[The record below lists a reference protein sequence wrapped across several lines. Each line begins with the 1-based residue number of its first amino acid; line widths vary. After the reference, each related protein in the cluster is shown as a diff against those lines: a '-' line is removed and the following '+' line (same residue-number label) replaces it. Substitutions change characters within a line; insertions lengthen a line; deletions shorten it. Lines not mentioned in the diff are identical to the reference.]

1 MNTLALQLIVAAVAV
16 VYFIITLIV
25 VRRKP
30 GLLWLCA
37 ALVALSGIT
46 LYWIAYSGVE
56 AFIPRLVMS
65 ILTGLDLFLFRA
77 YTIGLVNKFFFGE
90 GNIGNLIILY
100 GIMLCAVWT
109 TSLAAI
115 HVFARKLES
124 RIWLWFKTIGKS
136 TQPVHLLVGVNPRS
150 ITLARSLKGKG
161 QVVVLDDAAP
171 ANGPKGKMD
180 FFGVLRG
187 IRVESPL
194 VGRLRREA
202 PWAAVLKGTLALRR
216 LDRWLALESTNVYL
230 LSEDYSANIASALRL
245 DARGKAQIWFAAG
258 SDILTEQ
265 LPIAHPRLHLV
276 DPSALSAASL
286 KREESLYPVH
296 FVEVARD
303 KDGKRLGY
311 VESGFE
317 AMVIGFGGVGQG
329 VTEFL
334 YEWGAFVGK
343 DKKQV
348 PLRIDAVDAN
358 MSALAPEFREN
369 HPGLP
374 VIPGSDRES
383 SGVALH
389 ALDSD
394 SEEFHDLLDKRIPT
408 LNWVG
413 ISLGDDKATIKT
425 ALHVAKKH
433 YCGLSEEVDSES
445 LRSAHPSHFVG
456 PSRSCGHGRP
466 QASEP
471 NLSEQNIV
479 IAVRLES
486 TKAYAETLRFAK
498 ENYGVSIIPFGEMD
512 KVWAYDNITGGDTA
526 KYARIFYEG
535 YTASAGTGSASWDER
550 NKAIL
555 ASDRTPLWK
564 AMELKRKTSQ
574 DYSDYF
580 HRRVKTYLCDL
591 FGQEDV
597 WKDIPVVYE
606 DKHYSGSDPAVGEVL
621 EYLAIGEHLR
631 WEASHRAAG
640 YQPGPAKAED
650 RKIHTDLVPYEDLS
664 EVAKHYDWIVVRTSL
679 KL

>member
-1 MNTLALQLIVAAVAV
+1 MNTVALQLIVAAVAV
-16 VYFIITLIV
+16 LYFVVTLIV

-37 ALVALSGIT
+37 ALVALSGIS
-46 LYWIAYSGVE
+46 LYWIAYSGVTV
-56 AFIPRLVMS
+56 FIPRLVMS

-100 GIMLCAVWT
+100 GIMICAVWT

-124 RIWLWFKTIGKS
+124 RIWLWFKTIGRSS
-136 TQPVHLLVGVNPRS
+136 TPVHLIVGVNPRS
-150 ITLARSLKGKG
+150 IALARSLKGKG

-202 PWAAVLKGTLALRR
+202 PWASVLKGTLALRR

-245 DARGKAQIWFAAG
+245 DARGKAQIWFAADG
-258 SDILTEQ
+258 DELT
-265 LPIAHPRLHLV
+265 LPIDITHKSLHLV
-276 DPSALSAASL
+276 DPASLAIASL
-286 KREESLYPVH
+286 KREEALYPVH
-296 FVEVARD
+296 CVEVARD
-303 KDGKRLGY
+303 TEGRHLGY
-311 VESGFE
+311 VKTGLDTVVVGTEPFASG
-317 AMVIGFGGVGQG
+317 VRGF
-329 VTEFL
+329 L
-334 YEWGAFVGK
+334 LEWGAFVGK

-348 PLRIDAVDAN
+348 PLTIDILEDV
-358 MSALAPEFREN
+358 PE
-369 HPGLP
+369 
-374 VIPGSDRES
+374 DR
-383 SGVALH
+383 
-389 ALDSD
+389 
-394 SEEFHDLLDKRIPT
+394 FKT
-408 LNWVG
+408 LNWIGVCF
-413 ISLGDDKATIKT
+413 DDDETTMRAALDLAKRHFMAKNACERFLIAARLDRPSPFSDTI
-425 ALHVAKKH
+425 
-433 YCGLSEEVDSES
+433 
-445 LRSAHPSHFVG
+445 
-456 PSRSCGHGRP
+456 
-466 QASEP
+466 
-471 NLSEQNIV
+471 
-479 IAVRLES
+479 
-486 TKAYAETLRFAK
+486 RFAK
-498 ENYGVSIIPFGEMD
+498 ENYGVQIVPFGELE
-512 KVWAYDNITGGDTA
+512 KIWTYDSITGGDTA

-535 YTASAGTGSASWDER
+535 YTASAGTGATTWDER

-555 ASDRTPLWK
+555 ESDHTPLWN
-564 AMELKRKTSQ
+564 ALELKRKTTQ

-606 DKHYSGSDPAVGEVL
+606 DKHYSGSDPAVGQVL

-640 YQPGPAKAED
+640 YLPGPAKAED
-650 RKIHTDLVPYEDLS
+650 RKIHTDLVPYDDLS

-679 KL
+679 KIEA

>member
-216 LDRWLALESTNVYL
+216 LNRWLALESTNVYL

-348 PLRIDAVDAN
+348 PLRIDAIDAN

-369 HPGLP
+369 HPGL
-374 VIPGSDRES
+374 S
-383 SGVALH
+383 SIFLH
-389 ALDSD
+389 SIDTDSD
-394 SEEFHDLLDKRIPT
+394 EFHELLEKRMPT

-413 ISLGDDKATIKT
+413 ISLGDDEATIRI
-425 ALHVAKKH
+425 ALEIAKRHFEAQK
-433 YCGLSEEVDSES
+433 SVDG
-445 LRSAHPSHFVG
+445 FV
-456 PSRSCGHGRP
+456 
-466 QASEP
+466 
-471 NLSEQNIV
+471 V
-479 IAVRLES
+479 AVRLES
-486 TKAYAETLRFAK
+486 TKAYADTLRFAK

-564 AMELKRKTSQ
+564 ALELKRKTSQ

-580 HRRVKTYLCDL
+580 HRKVKTYLCDL
-591 FGQEDV
+591 FGQDDV

-640 YQPGPAKAED
+640 YQPGPEKAED

>member
-1 MNTLALQLIVAAVAV
+1 MGILALQLIVAAVAV

-37 ALVALSGIT
+37 ALVALSGIS

-124 RIWLWFKTIGKS
+124 RIWLWFKTLGRS
-136 TQPVHLLVGVNPRS
+136 ANPVHLIVGVNPRS

-161 QVVVLDDAAP
+161 MVVVLDDAAP

-202 PWAAVLKGTLALRR
+202 PWASVLKGTLALRR
-216 LDRWLALESTNVYL
+216 LNRWLALESTNVYL
-230 LSEDYSANIASALRL
+230 LSDDYTANIGAALML
-245 DARGKAQIWFAAG
+245 DSRGKEQIWFAAG

-286 KREESLYPVH
+286 KREEALYPVH
-296 FVEVARD
+296 FVKVARD
-303 KDGKRLGY
+303 AEGKRLGY

-329 VTEFL
+329 VAEFL

-358 MSALAPEFREN
+358 MSELAPAFREN
-369 HPGLP
+369 HPGL
-374 VIPGSDRES
+374 S
-383 SGVALH
+383 SIFLH
-389 ALDSD
+389 SIATDSD
-394 SEEFHDLLDKRIPT
+394 EFHELIDQRIST

-413 ISLGDDKATIKT
+413 ISLGDDEATVRI
-425 ALHVAKKH
+425 ALEIAKKH
-433 YCGLSEEVDSES
+433 FEAKKPIDS
-445 LRSAHPSHFVG
+445 FV
-456 PSRSCGHGRP
+456 
-466 QASEP
+466 
-471 NLSEQNIV
+471 V
-479 IAVRLES
+479 AVRLER
-486 TKAYAETLRFAK
+486 TKAYADTLKFAK
-498 ENYGVSIIPFGEMD
+498 ENYGVSIIPFGERD

-564 AMELKRKTSQ
+564 ALELKRKTSQ

-580 HRRVKTYLCDL
+580 HRKVKTYLCDL

-606 DKHYSGSDPAVGEVL
+606 DKHYSGSDPAVGQVL

-640 YQPGPAKAED
+640 YVPGPAKAED
-650 RKIHTDLVPYEDLS
+650 RKIHTDLVPYDNLS

>member
-216 LDRWLALESTNVYL
+216 LNRWLALESTNVYL

-369 HPGLP
+369 HPGL
-374 VIPGSDRES
+374 S
-383 SGVALH
+383 SIFLH
-389 ALDSD
+389 SIDTDSD
-394 SEEFHDLLDKRIPT
+394 EFHELLEKRMPT

-413 ISLGDDKATIKT
+413 ISLGDDEATIRI
-425 ALHVAKKH
+425 ALEIAKRHFEAQK
-433 YCGLSEEVDSES
+433 SVDG
-445 LRSAHPSHFVG
+445 FV
-456 PSRSCGHGRP
+456 
-466 QASEP
+466 
-471 NLSEQNIV
+471 V
-479 IAVRLES
+479 AVRLES
-486 TKAYAETLRFAK
+486 TKAYADTLRFAK

-564 AMELKRKTSQ
+564 ALELKRKTSQ

-580 HRRVKTYLCDL
+580 HRKVKMNLCDL

-606 DKHYSGSDPAVGEVL
+606 DKHYSGSDPAVGQVL

-640 YQPGPAKAED
+640 YQPGPEKAED

>member
-1 MNTLALQLIVAAVAV
+1 MVDMNSLALQLIVAAVAV

-25 VRRKP
+25 VRRRP

-46 LYWIAYSGVE
+46 LYWFAYSGVKV
-56 AFIPRLVMS
+56 FIPHLVMS

-77 YTIGLVNKFFFGE
+77 YTIGMVSQFFFGE
-90 GNIGNLIILY
+90 GNVGNLIILY

-124 RIWLWFKTIGKS
+124 RIWLWFKTIGRSS
-136 TQPVHLLVGVNPRS
+136 TPVHLIVGVNPRS
-150 ITLARSLKGKG
+150 IALARSLKGKG
-161 QVVVLDDAAP
+161 QIVVLDDAAP

-202 PWAAVLKGTLALRR
+202 PWASVLKGTLALRR
-216 LDRWLALESTNVYL
+216 LNRWLALESTSVYL
-230 LSEDYSANIASALRL
+230 LSEDYTANINAALML
-245 DARGKAQIWFAAG
+245 DRRGKAQIWFAACE
-258 SDILTEQ
+258 DELT
-265 LPIAHPRLHLV
+265 LPIDITHRRLHLI
-276 DPSALSAASL
+276 DPASLAIASL
-286 KREESLYPVH
+286 KREEALYPVH
-296 FVEVARD
+296 CVEVARD
-303 KDGKRLGY
+303 AEGRRLGY
-311 VESGFE
+311 VKSGLDTAIVGTEPF
-317 AMVIGFGGVGQG
+317 ASGVRGF
-329 VTEFL
+329 L
-334 YEWGAFVGK
+334 LEWGAFVGK

-348 PLRIDAVDAN
+348 PLTIDILEDVPA
-358 MSALAPEFREN
+358 ERF
-369 HPGLP
+369 
-374 VIPGSDRES
+374 
-383 SGVALH
+383 
-389 ALDSD
+389 
-394 SEEFHDLLDKRIPT
+394 KT
-408 LNWVG
+408 LNWIGVCFEDDETTLRVSLDLAKRHFMVG
-413 ISLGDDKATIKT
+413 GDRFLIAARLDRPSPFADTI
-425 ALHVAKKH
+425 
-433 YCGLSEEVDSES
+433 
-445 LRSAHPSHFVG
+445 
-456 PSRSCGHGRP
+456 
-466 QASEP
+466 
-471 NLSEQNIV
+471 
-479 IAVRLES
+479 
-486 TKAYAETLRFAK
+486 RFAK
-498 ENYGVSIIPFGEMD
+498 ENYGVQIVPFGELE
-512 KVWAYDNITGGDTA
+512 KIWTYDSITGGDTA

-535 YTASAGTGSASWDER
+535 YTASAGTGAATWDER

-555 ASDRTPLWK
+555 ESDHTPLWN
-564 AMELKRKTSQ
+564 ALELKRKTTQ

-606 DKHYSGSDPAVGEVL
+606 DKHYSGSDPAVGQVL

-640 YQPGPAKAED
+640 YLPGPAKDEA
-650 RKIHTDLVPYEDLS
+650 RKIHTDLVPYDDLP

>member
-46 LYWIAYSGVE
+46 LYWFAYSGVKV
-56 AFIPRLVMS
+56 FIPHLVMS

-77 YTIGLVNKFFFGE
+77 YTIGMVSNFFFGE

-124 RIWLWFKTIGKS
+124 RIWLWFKTIGRSS
-136 TQPVHLLVGVNPRS
+136 TPVHLIVGVNPRS
-150 ITLARSLKGKG
+150 IALARSLKGKG
-161 QVVVLDDAAP
+161 LVVVLDDAAP

-202 PWAAVLKGTLALRR
+202 PWASVLKGTLALRR
-216 LDRWLALESTNVYL
+216 LNRWFALESTNVYL
-230 LSEDYSANIASALRL
+230 LSEDSTANINAALML
-245 DARGKAQIWFAAG
+245 DARGKAQIWFAACE
-258 SDILTEQ
+258 DELT
-265 LPIAHPRLHLV
+265 LPIDISHKRLHLV
-276 DPSALSAASL
+276 DPSSLAISSL
-286 KREESLYPVH
+286 KREEALYPVRC
-296 FVEVARD
+296 VEVARD
-303 KDGKRLGY
+303 SQGHRLGY
-311 VESGFE
+311 VNTGLDTVIVGSEPFASG
-317 AMVIGFGGVGQG
+317 IRGF
-329 VTEFL
+329 L
-334 YEWGAFVGK
+334 MEWGAFVGK

-348 PLRIDAVDAN
+348 PLTIDILKEVPA
-358 MSALAPEFREN
+358 ERF
-369 HPGLP
+369 
-374 VIPGSDRES
+374 
-383 SGVALH
+383 
-389 ALDSD
+389 
-394 SEEFHDLLDKRIPT
+394 KT
-408 LNWVG
+408 LNWIGVCF
-413 ISLGDDKATIKT
+413 DDDETT
-425 ALHVAKKH
+425 MRVALDLAKKH
-433 YCGLSEEVDSES
+433 FMAETPDQAGGDNKGHFIIAARLD
-445 LRSAHPSHFVG
+445 RPSVF
-456 PSRSCGHGRP
+456 SD
-466 QASEP
+466 
-471 NLSEQNIV
+471 
-479 IAVRLES
+479 
-486 TKAYAETLRFAK
+486 TLRFAK
-498 ENYGVSIIPFGEMD
+498 DNYGVEIVPFGERE
-512 KVWAYDNITGGDTA
+512 KIWTYDSITGGDTA

-535 YTASAGTGSASWDER
+535 YTASAGTNSGTWEER
-550 NKAIL
+550 NNAIL
-555 ASDRTPLWK
+555 ESNRTALWN
-564 AMELKRKTSQ
+564 ALELKRKTSQ

-580 HRRVKTYLCDL
+580 HRKVKTYLCDL
-591 FGQEDV
+591 FDQGEI

-606 DKHYSGSDPAVGEVL
+606 DKHYTGSDPAVGQVL

-640 YQPGPAKAED
+640 YLPGPAKAED
-650 RKIHTDLVPYEDLS
+650 RKIHTDLVPYDKLS

>member
-1 MNTLALQLIVAAVAV
+1 MNTLTLQLIVAAVAA
-16 VYFIITLIV
+16 VYFIVTLIV

-37 ALVALSGIT
+37 ALVALGGIS

-90 GNIGNLIILY
+90 GNVGNLIILY

-124 RIWLWFKTIGKS
+124 RIWLWFKTIGRSSK
-136 TQPVHLLVGVNPRS
+136 PVHLIVGVNPRS

-161 QVVVLDDAAP
+161 LVVVLDDAAP

-202 PWAAVLKGTLALRR
+202 PWASVLKGTLALRR
-216 LDRWLALESTNVYL
+216 LNRWLDLETTSVYL
-230 LSEDYSANIASALRL
+230 LSEDYAANINSALML

-258 SDILTEQ
+258 GDILTEQ

-286 KREESLYPVH
+286 KREEALYPVH
-296 FVEVARD
+296 YVEVARD
-303 KDGKRLGY
+303 KDGNKLGY
-311 VESGFE
+311 VDSGFD

-343 DKKQV
+343 NKKQV
-348 PLRIDAVDAN
+348 PLHIDAIDAD
-358 MSALAPEFREN
+358 MDSIAPAFREN
-369 HPGLP
+369 HPGMNDGR
-374 VIPGSDRES
+374 V
-383 SGVALH
+383 VLH
-389 ALDSD
+389 AMDCG
-394 SEEFHDLLDKRIPT
+394 SEEFRELLGKRISA

-413 ISLGDDKATIKT
+413 ISLGDDEATMRV
-425 ALHVAKKH
+425 ALDIAKRYFGADK
-433 YCGLSEEVDSES
+433 SKD
-445 LRSAHPSHFVG
+445 RF
-456 PSRSCGHGRP
+456 
-466 QASEP
+466 
-471 NLSEQNIV
+471 V
-479 IAVRLES
+479 IAIRLERPGS
-486 TKAYAETLRFAK
+486 YSDTLKFAK
-498 ENYGVSIIPFGEMD
+498 ENYGVSIIPFGERD

-526 KYARIFYEG
+526 KFARIFYDG

-564 AMELKRKTSQ
+564 ALELKRKTSQ

-580 HRRVKTYLCDL
+580 HRKVKTYLCGL
-591 FGQEDV
+591 FDQKDV

-606 DKHYSGSDPAVGEVL
+606 DKHYSGSDSAVGQVL

-640 YQPGPAKAED
+640 YIPGPAKAED
-650 RKIHTDLVPYEDLS
+650 RKIHTDLVPYDDLS

-679 KL
+679 KIK

>member
-1 MNTLALQLIVAAVAV
+1 MNTFALQLIVAAVAV

-37 ALVALSGIT
+37 ALVALSGIS

-77 YTIGLVNKFFFGE
+77 STIGLVNKFFFGE

-124 RIWLWFKTIGKS
+124 RVWLWFKTIGQSSK
-136 TQPVHLLVGVNPRS
+136 PVHLIVGVTPRS
-150 ITLARSLKGKG
+150 IVLARSLKGKG
-161 QVVVLDDAAP
+161 LVVVLDDAAP

-202 PWAAVLKGTLALRR
+202 PWTAVLKGTLALRR
-216 LDRWLALESTNVYL
+216 LDRWLALESTNIYL

-245 DARGKAQIWFAAG
+245 DKRGKAQIWFAACE
-258 SDILTEQ
+258 DELT
-265 LPIAHPRLHLV
+265 LPIDITHKRLHLI
-276 DPSALSAASL
+276 DPSSLAISNL
-286 KREESLYPVH
+286 KREEALYPVRC
-296 FVEVARD
+296 VEVA
-303 KDGKRLGY
+303 KDAKGRRLGY
-311 VESGFE
+311 VKSGLDTAIVGSETF
-317 AMVIGFGGVGQG
+317 ASGVRGFLQ
-329 VTEFL
+329 
-334 YEWGAFVGK
+334 EWGAFVGK
-343 DKKQV
+343 DKKQA
-348 PLRIDAVDAN
+348 PLTIDT
-358 MSALAPEFREN
+358 LEEIPEERF
-369 HPGLP
+369 
-374 VIPGSDRES
+374 
-383 SGVALH
+383 A
-389 ALDSD
+389 
-394 SEEFHDLLDKRIPT
+394 T
-408 LNWVG
+408 LNWIGVCF
-413 ISLGDDKATIKT
+413 DDDETTMRT
-425 ALHVAKKH
+425 ALDLAK
-433 YCGLSEEVDSES
+433 
-445 LRSAHPSHFVG
+445 RHFMAKNACE
-456 PSRSCGHGRP
+456 RF
-466 QASEP
+466 
-471 NLSEQNIV
+471 L
-479 IAVRLES
+479 IAARLDRR
-486 TKAYAETLRFAK
+486 AVFADTLRFAK
-498 ENYGVSIIPFGEMD
+498 DNYGVEIVPFGELE
-512 KVWAYDNITGGDTA
+512 KIWTYDSITGGDTA

-535 YTASAGTGSASWDER
+535 YTASAGTGAATWEDR
-550 NKAIL
+550 NNAIL
-555 ASDRTPLWK
+555 ESNRSGLWK
-564 AMELKRKTSQ
+564 ALELKRKTSQ

-580 HRRVKTYLCDL
+580 HRKVKTYLCDL
-591 FGQEDV
+591 FEQNDV

-606 DKHYSGSDPAVGEVL
+606 DKHYAGADPAVGEVL

-640 YQPGPAKAED
+640 YRPGPAKDEA
-650 RKIHTDLVPYEDLS
+650 RKIHTDLVPYDDLS